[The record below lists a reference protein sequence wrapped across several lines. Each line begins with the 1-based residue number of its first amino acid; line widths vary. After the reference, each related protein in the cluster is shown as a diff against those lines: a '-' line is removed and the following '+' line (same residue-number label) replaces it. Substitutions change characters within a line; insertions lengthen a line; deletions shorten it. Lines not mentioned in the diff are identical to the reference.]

1 MQQVS
6 VSQISQ
12 AGQANALPFDFG
24 MTAAEG
30 QEFYDILKSTMIE
43 LTPADE
49 ESSNQIINQKMAD
62 SLEYIKQNMPDK
74 LMAKIKE
81 DLAKENQDHSDEELS
96 AKVFAVLNL
105 VDNIINNMDEVE
117 DQSQLESSMS
127 SSGISQTNIE
137 TTMQILDSSTKTTD
151 TSLQAAQQEITTKK
165 VIKNHL
171 IEQFKINEKTNA
183 QFLAED
189 IAAGKTIN
197 LKTTDVTGDKNVKND
212 TNVINTANTINNQ
225 NTVNDKNSITIPNEI
240 INQSNQQKETKA
252 EGKTLAEML
261 NLFKKTKQAAENQG
275 LNLNA
280 DKKVDTTPA
289 EKIEASLPQANNSTE
304 KSIGISA
311 NNTQVQTGQA
321 MQQEALI
328 TKKEENTHGSINKSE
343 FKDLSSKFVA
353 DLSEEAPTEEPI
365 IPEEVKAINKTI
377 NTEAHAQITKTVI
390 DQKVAFSN
398 SITNEITE
406 AAEIE
411 QMEKTQEAQQTQ
423 ENKQPTSNFNM
434 QLYKLAQ
441 QANVQNQVNIAI
453 KNLKDQN
460 MQQIKVKLNPEELG
474 NISIEM
480 ELVDSS
486 ARGVITVER
495 PEVAQQLAQN
505 LKDIFQSFK
514 QAGVNVD
521 IKDIVVKVDDQTKQ
535 QSQQHQEHADNQQA
549 HEIEYTF
556 SENDLIDIRV

>member
-6 VSQISQ
+6 VSQTSQ
-12 AGQANALPFDFG
+12 AGQATSLPFDFG

-49 ESSNQIINQKMAD
+49 ESSTQIINQKMAD
-62 SLEYIKQNMPDK
+62 SLEFIKQSMPDK

-81 DLAKENQDHSDEELS
+81 DLAEENQDYSDEELS

-117 DQSQLESSMS
+117 NQSQLESSMS
-127 SSGISQTNIE
+127 SSGISQTNIK
-137 TTMQILDSSTKTTD
+137 TTMQMLDSSTETTD

-197 LKTTDVTGDKNVKND
+197 LKTTDVTGDKNIEQAINQSQ
-212 TNVINTANTINNQ
+212 TNVANNQ
-225 NTVNDKNSITIPNEI
+225 NAVTIPNEV
-240 INQSNQQKETKA
+240 INQANQQKETKA

-280 DKKVDTTPA
+280 DKKVEAKPIEKAETTQ
-289 EKIEASLPQANNSTE
+289 IQNNTSTE

-321 MQQEALI
+321 MQQEALMP
-328 TKKEENTHGSINKSE
+328 KKEGTTHGAINKSE

-365 IPEEVKAINKTI
+365 IPEEIKAINKTI
-377 NTEAHAQITKTVI
+377 NTEAHAQVTKTVI
-390 DQKVAFSN
+390 DQKIAFSN
-398 SITNEITE
+398 NITNEITE

-411 QMEKTQEAQQTQ
+411 QMEKAQDIQQTQ

-434 QLYKLAQ
+434 HLYKLAQ

-460 MQQIKVKLNPEELG
+460 MQQIKIKLNPEELG

-505 LKDIFQSFK
+505 LKDIFQNFK

-521 IKDIVVKVDDQTKQ
+521 LKDIVVKVDDQTKQ
-535 QSQQHQEHADNQQA
+535 QSQQHQEHADNRQA

-556 SENDLIDIRV
+556 SENDLVDIRV

>member
-6 VSQISQ
+6 VSQTSQ
-12 AGQANALPFDFG
+12 AGQATSLPFDFG

-49 ESSNQIINQKMAD
+49 DTSAQIINQKMAD
-62 SLEYIKQNMPDK
+62 SLEYIKQSMPDK
-74 LMAKIKE
+74 IMAKIKE
-81 DLAKENQDHSDEELS
+81 DLAEENQDYSDEELS

-117 DQSQLESSMS
+117 NKSQLENSMS

-137 TTMQILDSSTKTTD
+137 TTMQMLDSSTENTD

-197 LKTTDVTGDKNVKND
+197 LKTTDVTGD
-212 TNVINTANTINNQ
+212 NTAEQAINKASQAN
-225 NTVNDKNSITIPNEI
+225 NPNAVTIPNEI
-240 INQSNQQKETKA
+240 INQANQQKENKA

-275 LNLNA
+275 LNLNT
-280 DKKVDTTPA
+280 DKKVEAKPIEKA
-289 EKIEASLPQANNSTE
+289 EAIQIQNNTSTE
-304 KSIGISA
+304 KSIGIST

-328 TKKEENTHGSINKSE
+328 PKKEGTTYGAINKSE

-353 DLSEEAPTEEPI
+353 DLSEEAPTEDPI
-365 IPEEVKAINKTI
+365 IPEEIKAVNKTI
-377 NTEAHAQITKTVI
+377 NTEAHAQVTKTVI
-390 DQKVAFSN
+390 DQKIAFSN
-398 SITNEITE
+398 NITNEITE

-411 QMEKTQEAQQTQ
+411 QMEKTQDIQQTQ

-434 QLYKLAQ
+434 HLYKLAQ

-460 MQQIKVKLNPEELG
+460 MQQIKIKLNPEELG

-505 LKDIFQSFK
+505 LKDIFQNFK

-556 SENDLIDIRV
+556 SENDLVDIRV

>member
-6 VSQISQ
+6 VSQTSQ
-12 AGQANALPFDFG
+12 AGQATALPFDFG

-49 ESSNQIINQKMAD
+49 ESSTQIINQKMAD
-62 SLEYIKQNMPDK
+62 SLEFIKQSMPDK

-81 DLAKENQDHSDEELS
+81 DLAEENQDYSDEELS

-117 DQSQLESSMS
+117 NQSQLESSMS
-127 SSGISQTNIE
+127 SSGISQTNIK
-137 TTMQILDSSTKTTD
+137 TTMQMLDSSTETTD

-197 LKTTDVTGDKNVKND
+197 LKTTDVTGDKNIEQAINQSQ
-212 TNVINTANTINNQ
+212 TNVANNQ
-225 NTVNDKNSITIPNEI
+225 NAVTIPNEV
-240 INQSNQQKETKA
+240 INQANQQKETKA

-280 DKKVDTTPA
+280 DKKVEAKPIEKAETTQ
-289 EKIEASLPQANNSTE
+289 IQNNTSTE

-321 MQQEALI
+321 MQQEALMP
-328 TKKEENTHGSINKSE
+328 KKEGTTHGAINKSE

-365 IPEEVKAINKTI
+365 IPEEIKAINKTI
-377 NTEAHAQITKTVI
+377 NTEAHAQVTKTVI
-390 DQKVAFSN
+390 DQKIAFSN
-398 SITNEITE
+398 NITNEITE

-411 QMEKTQEAQQTQ
+411 QMEKAQDIQQTQ

-434 QLYKLAQ
+434 HLYKLAQ

-460 MQQIKVKLNPEELG
+460 MQQIKIKLNPEELG

-505 LKDIFQSFK
+505 LKDIFQNFK

-521 IKDIVVKVDDQTKQ
+521 LKDIVVKVDDQTKQ
-535 QSQQHQEHADNQQA
+535 QSQQHQEHADNRQA

-556 SENDLIDIRV
+556 SENDLVDIRV

>member
-6 VSQISQ
+6 VSQTSQ
-12 AGQANALPFDFG
+12 AGQATALPFDFG

-49 ESSNQIINQKMAD
+49 DASAQIINQKMAD
-62 SLEYIKQNMPDK
+62 SLEYIKQSMPDK

-81 DLAKENQDHSDEELS
+81 DLAEENQDYSDEELS

-117 DQSQLESSMS
+117 NKSQLENSMS

-137 TTMQILDSSTKTTD
+137 TTMQMLDSSTENTD

-197 LKTTDVTGDKNVKND
+197 LKTTDVTGD
-212 TNVINTANTINNQ
+212 NTAEQAINKASQAN
-225 NTVNDKNSITIPNEI
+225 NPNAVTIPNEI
-240 INQSNQQKETKA
+240 INQANQQKETKA

-280 DKKVDTTPA
+280 DKKVETKPFEKA
-289 EKIEASLPQANNSTE
+289 ESPQILNNTSTE
-304 KSIGISA
+304 KSIGASA
-311 NNTQVQTGQA
+311 NNTQVQAGQA
-321 MQQEALI
+321 MQQEALMP
-328 TKKEENTHGSINKSE
+328 KKEGTTHGAINKSE

-353 DLSEEAPTEEPI
+353 DLSEEAPTEDPI
-365 IPEEVKAINKTI
+365 IPEEIKAVNKTI
-377 NTEAHAQITKTVI
+377 NTEAHAQVTKTVI
-390 DQKVAFSN
+390 DQKIAFSN
-398 SITNEITE
+398 NITNEITE

-411 QMEKTQEAQQTQ
+411 QMEKTQDIQQTQ

-460 MQQIKVKLNPEELG
+460 MQQIKIKLNPEELG

-505 LKDIFQSFK
+505 LKDIFQNFK

-556 SENDLIDIRV
+556 SENDLVDIRV

>member
-6 VSQISQ
+6 VSQTSQ
-12 AGQANALPFDFG
+12 AGQATALPFDFG

-49 ESSNQIINQKMAD
+49 ESSTQIINQKMAD
-62 SLEYIKQNMPDK
+62 SLEFIKQSMPDK

-81 DLAKENQDHSDEELS
+81 DLAEENQDYSDEELS

-117 DQSQLESSMS
+117 NQSQLESSMS
-127 SSGISQTNIE
+127 SSGISQTNIK
-137 TTMQILDSSTKTTD
+137 TTMQMLDSSTETTD

-197 LKTTDVTGDKNVKND
+197 LKTTDVTGDKNIEQAINQSQ
-212 TNVINTANTINNQ
+212 TNVANNQ
-225 NTVNDKNSITIPNEI
+225 NAVTIPNEV
-240 INQSNQQKETKA
+240 INQANQQKETKA

-280 DKKVDTTPA
+280 DKKVEAKPIEKAETTQ
-289 EKIEASLPQANNSTE
+289 IQNNTSTE

-321 MQQEALI
+321 MQQEALMP
-328 TKKEENTHGSINKSE
+328 KKEGTTHGAINKSE

-365 IPEEVKAINKTI
+365 IPEEIKAINKTI
-377 NTEAHAQITKTVI
+377 NTEAHAQVTKTVI
-390 DQKVAFSN
+390 DQKIAFSN
-398 SITNEITE
+398 NITNEITE

-411 QMEKTQEAQQTQ
+411 QMEKAQDIQQTQ

-434 QLYKLAQ
+434 HLYKLAQ

-460 MQQIKVKLNPEELG
+460 MQQIKIKLNPEELG

-505 LKDIFQSFK
+505 LKDIFQNFK

-556 SENDLIDIRV
+556 SENDLVDIRV

>member
-6 VSQISQ
+6 ILQTSQ
-12 AGQANALPFDFG
+12 AGQATALPFDFG

-49 ESSNQIINQKMAD
+49 ESSTQIINQKMAE
-62 SLEYIKQNMPDK
+62 SLEFIKQSMPDK

-81 DLAKENQDHSDEELS
+81 DLAEENQDYSDEELS

-117 DQSQLESSMS
+117 NQSQLESSMS

-137 TTMQILDSSTKTTD
+137 TTMQMLDSSTETTD

-197 LKTTDVTGDKNVKND
+197 LKTTDVTGDKNIEQTINQSQ
-212 TNVINTANTINNQ
+212 TNVANNQ
-225 NTVNDKNSITIPNEI
+225 NAVTIPNEV
-240 INQSNQQKETKA
+240 INQANQQKETKV

-280 DKKVDTTPA
+280 DKKVEVKPIEKA
-289 EKIEASLPQANNSTE
+289 EIPQIQNNTSTE

-321 MQQEALI
+321 IQQEALMP
-328 TKKEENTHGSINKSE
+328 KKEGTTHGAINKSE

-377 NTEAHAQITKTVI
+377 NTEAHAQVTKTVI
-390 DQKVAFSN
+390 DQKIAFSN
-398 SITNEITE
+398 NITNEITE

-411 QMEKTQEAQQTQ
+411 QMEKAQDIQQTQ

-434 QLYKLAQ
+434 HLYKLAQ

-460 MQQIKVKLNPEELG
+460 MQQIKIKLNPEELG

-505 LKDIFQSFK
+505 LKDIFQNFK

-521 IKDIVVKVDDQTKQ
+521 LKDIVVKVDDQTKQ

-556 SENDLIDIRV
+556 SENDLVDIRV